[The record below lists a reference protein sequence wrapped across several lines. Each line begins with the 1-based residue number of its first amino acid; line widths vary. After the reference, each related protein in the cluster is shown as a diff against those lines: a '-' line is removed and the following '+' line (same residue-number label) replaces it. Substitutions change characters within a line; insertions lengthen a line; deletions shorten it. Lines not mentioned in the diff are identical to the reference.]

1 MLATHHSITLI
12 VPGPY
17 SPRNLRVLQ
26 NGVNSLLVSW
36 SPLYYLPEIV
46 TGYHISYQEQD
57 GGHRGSVMTGE
68 SNLNTTITELIA
80 GATYS
85 ISVAA
90 NSSTL
95 PSYARSTSFTLRKCV
110 S

>member
-1 MLATHHSITLI
+1 MLAIHHSITLI
-12 VPGPY
+12 VPEPWYPGD
-17 SPRNLRVLQ
+17 LRVLQ
-26 NGVNSLLVSW
+26 NGLYSLLVSW
-36 SPLYYLPEIV
+36 SPPVYRPNIV

-68 SNLNTTITELIA
+68 SNLNTTITGLIA

-85 ISVAA
+85 ISAA
-90 NSSTL
+90 VNSSTL
-95 PSYARSTSFTLRKCV
+95 PGYAMSTSFTIRKCV

>member
-12 VPGPY
+12 VPEPY

-36 SPLYYLPEIV
+36 SPQYSGLYIV
-46 TGYHISYQEQD
+46 TGYYISYQEQD
-57 GGHRGSVMTGE
+57 GGHRGSLMTGE
-68 SNLNTTITELIA
+68 SNLTAAITGLIA